1 MKTKENVTILYTL
14 PANTKCV
21 EIARRLDGWNT
32 QFITKDINS
41 YRKLHS
47 DRQLK
52 APILIVNNVE
62 YEYEQMNTRDKL
74 WKAIHETPKIPT
86 LKILKP
92 HNYTQHK
99 SKSGQIDVDATN
111 DARIN
116 VTVLRA
122 MNGIDITD
130 IIKTWTMGERA
141 AALILWRIG
150 QHQRADELLM
160 LADMVASKAES
171 YDPYRNDNKHNWI
184 GDIDKCD

>member
-1 MKTKENVTILYTL
+1 MKQTENVTILYTL

-62 YEYEQMNTRDKL
+62 YEYEQINTRDKL
-74 WKAIHETPKIPT
+74 WKAIHETPKIPK

-99 SKSGQIDVDATN
+99 SKSGQINIDLIN
-111 DARIN
+111 EARIN
-116 VTVLRA
+116 VTILQA
-122 MNGIDITD
+122 INGIDITD
-130 IIKTWTMGERA
+130 IINTWSMKERA
-141 AALILWRIG
+141 AAIIMWRLA
-150 QHQRADELLM
+150 QHQKKMDYMTLIDM
-160 LADMVASKAES
+160 LKSKACIS
-171 YDPYRNDNKHNWI
+171 DPYKNNTWVGETNE
-184 GDIDKCD
+184 